1 MSKITDELNEAL
13 NLVSMISVSGD
24 AVDVMALAKQ
34 KIRFSIAEIE
44 AAEQNNAKDRETTSE
59 G

>member
-1 MSKITDELNEAL
+1 MKKIVKELNEAL

-34 KIRFSIAEIE
+34 KIRVSIGEIE
-44 AAEQNNAKDRETTSE
+44 ATEQNNAKDGENPSE

>member
-1 MSKITDELNEAL
+1 MSKITDELNAAL
-13 NLVSMISVSGD
+13 KLVSMISVSGD

-34 KIRFSIAEIE
+34 KIRVSIAAIE
-44 AAEQNNAKDRETTSE
+44 AAEQNNAKDEETTSE